1 MLIRAF
7 FGALDL
13 GVGLVDRVSRLLGG
27 EIFVSGDEISMGSSE
42 VEDLG
47 LGVSD
52 FGPLKLE
59 VLNLPW
65 LALVFPFPE
74 GGVGDD
80 VLPSLAFKGEV
91 LLLDCS
97 VGFVGGVGEGLTA
110 LPSALTCF
118 LGGVGEELL
127 PSLPFALM
135 SVFEL
140 LLFNISGCSPGS
152 GLRVLLPASLD
163 GDGDFFEE
171 VLLGDTGLFGDLLF
185 SDSRVSHNVAK

>member
-1 MLIRAF
+1 M
-7 FGALDL
+7 
-13 GVGLVDRVSRLLGG
+13 GLVDRVSRLLGG
-27 EIFVSGDEISMGSSE
+27 EIFVSVDVISMGSSE

-52 FGPLKLE
+52 FGPFKLE
-59 VLNLPW
+59 VLNLLW

-97 VGFVGGVGEGLTA
+97 VGFVGEVGEGLTV

-127 PSLPFALM
+127 PLPSLPFALM
-135 SVFEL
+135 SVLEL
-140 LLFNISGCSPGS
+140 LLFNMSGCSPGS

-163 GDGDFFEE
+163 VDGDFFEE
-171 VLLGDTGLFGDLLF
+171 VLLGETGLFGDLLF
-185 SDSRVSHNVAK
+185 SDSRVSHSMAK

>member
-97 VGFVGGVGEGLTA
+97 VGFVGEVGEGLTA

>member
-1 MLIRAF
+1 M
-7 FGALDL
+7 
-13 GVGLVDRVSRLLGG
+13 GLVDRVSRLLGG
-27 EIFVSGDEISMGSSE
+27 EIFVSVDVISMGSSE

-52 FGPLKLE
+52 FGPFKLE
-59 VLNLPW
+59 VLNLLW

-74 GGVGDD
+74 GVGDD

-97 VGFVGGVGEGLTA
+97 VGFVGEVGEGLTV

-127 PSLPFALM
+127 PLPSLPFALM
-135 SVFEL
+135 SVLEL
-140 LLFNISGCSPGS
+140 LLFNMSGCSPGS

-163 GDGDFFEE
+163 VDGDFFEE
-171 VLLGDTGLFGDLLF
+171 VLLGETGLFGDLLF
-185 SDSRVSHNVAK
+185 SDSRVSHSVAK